1 MSHHFPCPLCQSR
14 IAIDLH
20 LLASGASLVC
30 PNSACGAMVGVAGE
44 SQNTVSSTILKY
56 RQLEA
61 LKSVPK
67 AR

>member
-20 LLASGASLVC
+20 LLASGARLVC
-30 PNSACGAMVGVAGE
+30 PNSACGAVVGVASD
-44 SQNTVSSTILKY
+44 SQDMVSSALHKY

-61 LKSVPK
+61 LRSVPK